1 MYSRCFMEV
10 AKTSCF
16 SSKDSTSPLQNVAWG
31 DLMRLKCRLRVLLAE
46 MEMTQQELIQRMDK
60 PISNSAMSQIVRG
73 DSLPTLPTA
82 ISIAKAIGKPVEEI
96 WVEASE

>member
-1 MYSRCFMEV
+1 
-10 AKTSCF
+10 
-16 SSKDSTSPLQNVAWG
+16 
-31 DLMRLKCRLRVLLAE
+31 